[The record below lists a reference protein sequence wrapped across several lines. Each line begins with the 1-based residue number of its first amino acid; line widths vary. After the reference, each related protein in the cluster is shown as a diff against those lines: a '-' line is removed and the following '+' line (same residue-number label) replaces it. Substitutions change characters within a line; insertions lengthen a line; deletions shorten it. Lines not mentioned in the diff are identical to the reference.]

1 MAKNTEKLPK
11 IHYWVY
17 PYFPAIFSDSS
28 VNSPEMF
35 GKIFQKQIPFS
46 LAFLIILLISAT
58 SAGLFFIFRNKIYQY
73 QLYLQDDQNA
83 SKVFSLEYGS
93 LPQMSEESF
102 FTRVKN
108 QLVSDKANFIEANL
122 SEMELSFYDRG
133 EPVKQYKIIGK
144 GKEGSWWETPAG
156 IYKIETKEKVH
167 FSSIG
172 AVYMPYSMQ
181 FQGNFFIH
189 GIPYYPDGKETS
201 LSYTGG
207 CIKLLTQDA
216 KEIFEL
222 SDLGIPVLVFEKD
235 FQKDSF
241 VHELQVPK
249 VSAEAYL
256 AADLKNNFVF
266 FEKNSNS
273 VLPIASLTKLMT
285 AVVSTEYINLEKEIT
300 VTQAMLA
307 PTSVPRLKI
316 GQSYKAYDLL
326 FPLMTESS
334 NEAAQALSYFL
345 GPQRFID
352 LMNQKGR
359 ALDMSSTVFAD
370 SSGIS
375 PVSAASSKDLFSL
388 AKYLYFN
395 RNFVLKLS
403 NNAVESSAYGTPK
416 FTNLSNFNKSRNN
429 RAVWDN
435 FVGGK
440 VGLTQA
446 SKQTIVSIFE
456 IEIRGEKRPIAVIVL
471 GTNNN
476 YGDVEEIVS
485 RIKVFYQ

>member
-1 MAKNTEKLPK
+1 
-11 IHYWVY
+11 
-17 PYFPAIFSDSS
+17 
-28 VNSPEMF
+28 MF
-35 GKIFQKQIPFS
+35 GKILQKQIPFS
-46 LAFLIILLISAT
+46 LALLIILLISAT
-58 SAGLFFIFRNKIYQY
+58 SAGLFFVFRNKTYQY

-83 SKVFSLEYGS
+83 NKIFNLEYGS
-93 LPQMSEESF
+93 LPQMSDESF
-102 FTRVKN
+102 FARVKN
-108 QLVSDKANFIEANL
+108 QLISDKASFIEANL
-122 SEMELSFYDRG
+122 SEMQLSFYERG
-133 EPVKQYKIIGK
+133 APIKQFKIIGK

-172 AVYMPYSMQ
+172 QVYMPYSMQ

-207 CIKLLTQDA
+207 CIKLLTEDA
-216 KEIFEL
+216 KEVFEL
-222 SDLGIPVLVFEKD
+222 SDLGIPVLIFEKD

-241 VHELQVPK
+241 VHEIQAPK
-249 VSAEAYL
+249 VTAEAYL

-266 FEKNSNS
+266 FEKNSSS

-285 AVVSTEYINLEKEIT
+285 AVVATEYINLEKEIAA
-300 VTQAMLA
+300 TQAMLT
-307 PTSVPRLKI
+307 PTTVPRLKI

-334 NEAAQALSYFL
+334 NEAAQALSYFI

-359 ALDMSSTVFAD
+359 SLGMSDSIFAD

-388 AKYLYFN
+388 SKYLYFN

-403 NNAVESSAYGTPK
+403 NNAVDSSAYGAPK
-416 FTNLSNFNKSRNN
+416 FSGLSNFNKPKNN
-429 RAVWDN
+429 SLVWKD

-440 VGLTQA
+440 IGLTQA

-456 IEIRGEKRPIAVIVL
+456 IEIHGEKRPIAIIVL
-471 GTNNN
+471 GTDNS

-485 RIKVFYQ
+485 RIKTFYQ

>member
-1 MAKNTEKLPK
+1 ML
-11 IHYWVY
+11 
-17 PYFPAIFSDSS
+17 
-28 VNSPEMF
+28 
-35 GKIFQKQIPFS
+35 GKILQKQIPFS
-46 LAFLIILLISAT
+46 LALLIILLISAAG
-58 SAGLFFIFRNKIYQY
+58 AGLFFVFRNKTYQY

-83 SKVFSLEYGS
+83 NKIFNLEYGS
-93 LPQMSEESF
+93 LPQMSDESF
-102 FTRVKN
+102 FARVKN
-108 QLVSDKANFIEANL
+108 QLVSDKASFIEANL
-122 SEMELSFYDRG
+122 SEMRLSFYERG
-133 EPVKQYKIIGK
+133 APIKQFKIIGK
-144 GKEGSWWETPAG
+144 GLDGSWWETPAG
-156 IYKIETKEKVH
+156 IYKVETKEKVH

-172 AVYMPYSMQ
+172 QVYMPYSMQ

-207 CIKLLTQDA
+207 CIKLLTEDA

-222 SDLGIPVLVFEKD
+222 SDLGIPVLIFEKD

-241 VHELQVPK
+241 VHEIRAPK
-249 VSAEAYL
+249 VAAEAYL
-256 AADLKNNFVF
+256 AVDLKNNFVF
-266 FEKNSNS
+266 FEKNSSS

-285 AVVSTEYINLEKEIT
+285 AIISTEYINLEKEIT
-300 VTQAMLA
+300 VAQAMLT

-334 NEAAQALSYFL
+334 NEAAQALSYFI

-359 ALDMSSTVFAD
+359 SLGMNDSIFAD

-375 PVSAASSKDLFSL
+375 PVSAASAKNLFSL
-388 AKYLYFN
+388 SKYLYFN

-403 NNAVESSAYGTPK
+403 NNAVENSAYGAPK
-416 FTNLSNFNKSRNN
+416 FSGLSNFNKPKNN
-429 RAVWDN
+429 SQVWKD

-440 VGLTQA
+440 IGLTQA

-456 IEIRGEKRPIAVIVL
+456 IEIHGEKRPIAIIVL
-471 GTNNN
+471 GTDNS
-476 YGDVEEIVS
+476 YGDVEEIIS
-485 RIKVFYQ
+485 RIKSFYQ